1 MEQPNL
7 GYEGADKKVADVEAK
22 MPFLEQQHHQVV
34 YVMPQPPMMSYP
46 PQPVMSHQHHNHEHS
61 CPVHSKKQVKATGDG
76 FPVSLPMVTQITA
89 FFMGS
94 IIIYCGYLG
103 CTDGTFTCD
112 DHSFPDIS
120 HVMGKAPLNK
130 LYAIM
135 LTWYACV
142 KQSYVRAYHDRLQGI
157 ASPGTNKALLIYGAI
172 SCIFGP
178 MIGFWDVY
186 YDMHVHCFVVALF
199 VIGEVLYI
207 LTMTAVLN
215 ETRPQWPQ
223 SVQGSIDNLVF
234 CRLVTIVLGVTTLG
248 AKVIGKDIDPYSAY
262 IEWTLFNLSF
272 YIFGVMSNIMP
283 YEDVVVPEDSKE
295 E

>member
-1 MEQPNL
+1 
-7 GYEGADKKVADVEAK
+7 
-22 MPFLEQQHHQVV
+22 
-34 YVMPQPPMMSYP
+34 
-46 PQPVMSHQHHNHEHS
+46 
-61 CPVHSKKQVKATGDG
+61 
-76 FPVSLPMVTQITA
+76 MVTQITS
-89 FFMGS
+89 FFMGA
-94 IIIYCGYLG
+94 IIIYCGYVG

-142 KQSYVRAYHDRLQGI
+142 KQAYVRAYHDRLQGV
-157 ASPGTNKALLIYGAI
+157 ASPGTNKALLIYGVI

-178 MIGFWDVY
+178 MIGFFDVY
-186 YDMHVHCFVVALF
+186 YNMQVHCFVVALF

-215 ETRPQWPQ
+215 ETRSQWPL
-223 SVQGSIDNLVF
+223 SAQGSIDNLVF
-234 CRLVTIVLGVTTLG
+234 CRLVTVVLGVVTLG
-248 AKVIGKDIDPYSAY
+248 AKVIGKNIDPYSAY
-262 IEWTLFNLSF
+262 IEWALFNLSF

-283 YEDVVVPEDSKE
+283 YEDVVVAQE
-295 E
+295 EKDE